1 MSSGTCAINCR
12 SQLES
17 VPKESEL
24 MEMVMLTWRNVG
36 GFYLQASPR
45 SGGDYAVV
53 DLARLRRRR
62 TGFEAHHAPLHRR
75 GVMVNWISLG
85 VFPDIVSAQQRCL
98 AHLLGDQY
106 TPLARCVMPP
116 RAKRKK
122 SRVLLLGYKS
132 SSHRWASD
140 SMEHCNELSGR

>member
-1 MSSGTCAINCR
+1 
-12 SQLES
+12 
-17 VPKESEL
+17 
-24 MEMVMLTWRNVG
+24 MLTWRNVG

-98 AHLLGDQY
+98 AHLLRRSIYPIG
-106 TPLARCVMPP
+106 PLCDAAACKAEKEPRTTARLQVEQPQVG
-116 RAKRKK
+116 K
-122 SRVLLLGYKS
+122 
-132 SSHRWASD
+132 
-140 SMEHCNELSGR
+140 